1 MKAVIPAAG
10 RGTRLQPL
18 TDDRPKALVDVA
30 GRPLLSHGLAR
41 LADLDVSEFV
51 LVVGYRKEAIID
63 HYGDEF
69 EGVPITYVHQ
79 REPKGLADAVLRAE
93 NEVDDDFLV
102 FNGDNVITGN
112 LGDVIERQRS
122 DGVDATLLVDE
133 VSRDE
138 AAETGVFV
146 TDDDGRLDALVE
158 KPDDPPSTRVLTGL
172 FGFDPDIFHAC
183 HLVQPS
189 ARGQYELTDAIDLFL
204 RAGRRVET
212 VPFDGRRV
220 NVNTPDD
227 RDRAERL
234 LGESGHGDGADSE

>member
-10 RGTRLQPL
+10 RGTRLRPL

-30 GRPLLSHGLAR
+30 GTPLLTHGLER
-41 LADLDVSEFV
+41 LADLDVSAFV
-51 LVVGYRKEAIID
+51 IVVGYRKEAIID

-69 EGVPITYVHQ
+69 AGVPITYVHQ
-79 REPKGLADAVLRAE
+79 REPKGLADAALRAE
-93 NEVDDDFLV
+93 SEVDGDFLV
-102 FNGDNVITGN
+102 FNGDNVM
-112 LGDVIERQRS
+112 LGDLDAVVERQRT
-122 DGVDATLLVDE
+122 DGVDATLVVDE

-146 TDDDGRLDALVE
+146 TDDDGRLDAVVE

-172 FGFDPDIFHAC
+172 FGFDPEIFHAC

-189 ARGQYELTDAIDLFL
+189 NRGQYELTDAIDLFL

-212 VPFDGRRV
+212 VPFDGQRV
-220 NVNTPDD
+220 NVNTPAD
-227 RDRAERL
+227 RDRAASL
-234 LGESGHGDGADSE
+234 VGQS